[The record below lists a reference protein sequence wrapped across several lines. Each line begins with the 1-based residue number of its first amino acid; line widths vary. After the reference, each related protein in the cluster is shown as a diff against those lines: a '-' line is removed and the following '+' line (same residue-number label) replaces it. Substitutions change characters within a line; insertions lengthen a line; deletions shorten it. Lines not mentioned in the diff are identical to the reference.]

1 MNTPLPVKATADPST
16 WIARAKNVFDIEIDS
31 MERTREQIGDAFLEA
46 VHIILATLERKGRI
60 VLTGIGKNVPIAEK
74 IAATMASTGTTSFV
88 LNPVQAMHGDLGMLM
103 DGDCIIALSF
113 SGESEEVV
121 RLLPFIR
128 RRGLPVIGIAGKAGS
143 TMEKDCNVLLKV
155 DTPREACPFNMAPTA
170 STTVTLAL
178 GDALA
183 MVVMDARGF
192 RKDEYARFHPA
203 GAIGKTLLL
212 RVTDIMRTGKH
223 VARLSPDATVKDAI
237 VAMTKAQAG
246 SACIVGEG
254 DELIGIFT
262 DGDMR
267 RCLSTEGGEM
277 LQRPLADYMTRQP
290 IRTTDDQMAAAVLAI
305 FTSHRI
311 DDLPVVDNKGRLVG
325 CIDSQ
330 DLPKLKML

>member
-1 MNTPLPVKATADPST
+1 
-16 WIARAKNVFDIEIDS
+16 
-31 MERTREQIGDAFLEA
+31 MERTRDRLDDTFTEA
-46 VHIILATLERKGRI
+46 VHILLATLERKGRV

-74 IAATMASTGTTSFV
+74 ISATMSSTGTPSFV

-103 DGDCIIALSF
+103 DGDCVIALSF

-121 RLLPFIR
+121 RILPYIR

-143 TMEKDCNVLLKV
+143 SMEKDCNVLLLV

-183 MVVMDARGF
+183 MVLMDARGF

-203 GAIGKTLLL
+203 GAIGKTLLT
-212 RVTDIMRTGKH
+212 RVTDIMRTGSH
-223 VARLSPDATVKDAI
+223 VARLTPEATVKDAI

-246 SACIVGEG
+246 SACVVGAD
-254 DELIGIFT
+254 DELLGIFT

-277 LQRPLADYMTRQP
+277 LQRPLCDYMTKQP

-325 CIDSQ
+325 YIDSQ